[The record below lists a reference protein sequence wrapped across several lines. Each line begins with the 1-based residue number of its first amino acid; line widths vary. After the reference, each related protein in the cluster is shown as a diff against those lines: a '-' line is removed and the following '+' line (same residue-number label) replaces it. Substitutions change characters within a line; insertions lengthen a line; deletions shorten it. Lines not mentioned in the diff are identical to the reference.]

1 MIASHSTLQQRIRER
16 LAFLFPDADGED
28 LYRRVMA
35 VIDQYQIYL
44 GRRQPYRHWNLQDV
58 MLISYGD
65 SIRTEGS
72 LPLQTLNRFL
82 NDYLIGVVSTVHLL
96 PFFPYSSDDGFAVID
111 YLQVNPR
118 LGSWNDV
125 AEIDRNFDLMF
136 DLVINHISSQ
146 HQWFQKFL
154 QDEHPWRK
162 YFICPP
168 VDADLSQVVRPRAT
182 PLLTL
187 VATAAG
193 EQNVWTTFS
202 ADQVDVDFSNP
213 EVLIEYLQIL
223 LSYLENGA
231 RFIRL
236 DAIGFLWKEYGT
248 SCINLAQTHEVVRLL
263 RDVVD
268 LAAPGTVLLTETNVP
283 HQQNVSY
290 FGDSD
295 EAHMVYQ
302 FSLAPLLLHGLYRG
316 TSQYLNDWARSSCLT
331 PPGCTFLN
339 FTASHDGIGM
349 RPLEGLIPQGE
360 VDLLLHGMEK
370 FGGMIS
376 YRSRDDGSKSAY
388 EINITYF
395 DALKGTWLGEDSWQ
409 IARFLLAQTLMMALR
424 GIPALYIHSLLATPN
439 DHEGVEKSGR
449 ARMINRHSWDEE
461 KLKTLLDD
469 PNSTQA
475 IVFNELRRRIKI
487 RTAQP
492 AFHPDARQ
500 ELVHL
505 GDSLFAFWRQSL
517 DGKQRI
523 LAVHNLTDQLRT
535 LYLGDALKGPLKG
548 EWKGLLTGEEVV
560 GDQGEICLPPYHLL
574 WLTNVSAVH
583 DS

>member
-16 LAFLFPDADGED
+16 LAFLYPDSDGED
-28 LYRRVMA
+28 LFRRTMA
-35 VIDQYQIYL
+35 VINQYQIYL
-44 GRRQPYRHWNLQDV
+44 GRRHPYRHWNQQDV

-82 NDYLIGVVSTVHLL
+82 NDNLLGVVSTVHLL

-118 LGSWNDV
+118 LGTWNDV

-168 VDADLSQVVRPRAT
+168 VDADLGQVVRPRAT

-223 LSYLENGA
+223 LTYLENGA

-248 SCINLAQTHEVVRLL
+248 SCINLPQTHEAVRLL

-302 FSLAPLLLHGLYRG
+302 FSLAPLLLHGLFRG
-316 TSQYLNDWARSSCLT
+316 TSQYLNDWARTSCLT

-395 DALKGTWLGEDSWQ
+395 DALKGTWMGEDSWQ

-439 DHEGVEKSGR
+439 DYEGVEKSGR
-449 ARMINRHSWDEE
+449 ARMINRHCWDEDR
-461 KLKTLLDD
+461 LKALLDD
-469 PNSTQA
+469 PTSTQS
-475 IVFNELRRRIKI
+475 IVFNELRRRTSI

-523 LAVHNLTDQLRT
+523 LAVHNLTDQLRI
-535 LYLGDALKGPLKG
+535 LYLGDALKGPLQG
-548 EWKGLLTGEEVV
+548 EWIGLLTGEEVV
-560 GDQGEICLPPYHLL
+560 GDQGEISLPPYHVL
-574 WLTNVSAVH
+574 WLTQAEEGA
-583 DS
+583 